1 MSIETK
7 FKFICQHY
15 AQVTEELARKK
26 ELIEQLNRK
35 IDGLE
40 GELARVR
47 EMVKGVEMG
56 RGLVEPSKIYTHR
69 YNRSVATG
77 VTPTHSESKIENCF
91 SKDDGCGF
99 SKESTVENTYK

>member
-1 MSIETK
+1 LEYSNKLVSIETK

-40 GELARVR
+40 G
-47 EMVKGVEMG
+47 
-56 RGLVEPSKIYTHR
+56 
-69 YNRSVATG
+69 
-77 VTPTHSESKIENCF
+77 
-91 SKDDGCGF
+91 
-99 SKESTVENTYK
+99 